1 MRGQFLI
8 LHYRPNTLE
17 TARLGVVVAKK
28 LAKRATTRNLV
39 KRIVRDIFRRERV
52 TLPACDLV
60 IRLHASIHD
69 ATRADLNRDARQLLE
84 RLPRQ

>member
-1 MRGQFLI
+1 M

-28 LAKRATTRNLV
+28 LAKRATARNLV
-39 KRIVRDIFRRERV
+39 KRIVRDVFRRERAA
-52 TLPACDLV
+52 LPACDLI
-60 IRLHASIHD
+60 IRLHAGID
-69 ATRADLNRDARQLLE
+69 NATRADIHRDARQLLE